1 VLNGVARA
9 LGQGRLDEARRLGL
23 LAVSLGR
30 LGEAASAAAGKD
42 AGGGSYTL
50 NDMVRVIFDA
60 GYRTEVMRVDR
71 DAEED
76 EDKALYWR
84 LNLESCEAD
93 GRRQVELKTE
103 GWREGRADLRAALGL
118 AAEDE
123 TERDG
128 SIGGREGSALP
139 ETRRLGR
146 HAGAPVGGGVVR
158 FGDEGQFAGDA
169 ADRQSQRQ
177 GVAGQEAQGLVALV
191 GDVPAQ
197 GLEGFGQIGTFEAV
211 NIVPVIR
218 QHDRFGGV
226 AGQAEQGLGQGVDL
240 GEFVAG
246 VGIGDARLHQRLQF
260 QIINAGQV
268 DQAAQGSLGHEVL

>member
-1 VLNGVARA
+1 MNPSNERSQTAEVPDADPYAEMARTDPRRKPERRPYKIRGPEIWALVRESYLAGASARQLAARYDVTEWAIRRRAWREEWNKRKRVGPPPPPALEVLTPEAGAGAGEGDADAASLSREALNGVARA

-42 AGGGSYTL
+42 AGGGYTL
-50 NDMVRVIFDA
+50 NDMVRVVFDA

-71 DAEED
+71 DEEED

-123 TERDG
+123 TERDAVYRFYA
-128 SIGGREGSALP
+128 GRVY
-139 ETRRLGR
+139 RRK
-146 HAGAPVGGGVVR
+146 GGVS
-158 FGDEGQFAGDA
+158 A
-169 ADRQSQRQ
+169 S
-177 GVAGQEAQGLVALV
+177 
-191 GDVPAQ
+191 
-197 GLEGFGQIGTFEAV
+197 
-211 NIVPVIR
+211 
-218 QHDRFGGV
+218 
-226 AGQAEQGLGQGVDL
+226 
-240 GEFVAG
+240 
-246 VGIGDARLHQRLQF
+246 
-260 QIINAGQV
+260 
-268 DQAAQGSLGHEVL
+268 